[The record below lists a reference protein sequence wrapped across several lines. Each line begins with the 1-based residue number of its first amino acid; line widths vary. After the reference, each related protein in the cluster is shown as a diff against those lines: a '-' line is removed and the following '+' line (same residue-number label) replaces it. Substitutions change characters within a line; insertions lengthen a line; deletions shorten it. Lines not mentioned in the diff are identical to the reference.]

1 MTEFTLKSL
10 RESWPIDGHG
20 QRVRVSEPLPP
31 EDGVDLPA
39 TLDAIRSLQEEIEG
53 RKTNVEKLETWLAD
67 EREGLSKAR
76 DLLKI
81 HKQRL
86 ARELANLTGDE

>member
-1 MTEFTLKSL
+1 MTEYYSNTAFMMSPMYV
-10 RESWPIDGHG
+10 E
-20 QRVRVSEPLPP
+20 EPNGAMHPRQA

-53 RKTNVEKLETWLAD
+53 RKTNVAKLEEWLAT
-67 EREGLSKAR
+67 EVLGLSKAR
-76 DLLKI
+76 DLLKT